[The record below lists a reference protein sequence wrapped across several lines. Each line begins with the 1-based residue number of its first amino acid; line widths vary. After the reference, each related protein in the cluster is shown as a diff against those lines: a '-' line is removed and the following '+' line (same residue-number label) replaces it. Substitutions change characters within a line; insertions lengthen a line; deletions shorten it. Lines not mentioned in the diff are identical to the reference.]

1 MDEWRKFNETTLL
14 EKEEFY
20 SNLNMAD
27 NTDADYMSVK
37 RICKDFEIKFNLYL
51 KRDTLLLAD
60 VFENFRKLYLKI
72 YHLDPLK
79 FLSAPGL
86 GMQVALKKT
95 EVKLELL
102 TDMDVLLKVKKE
114 VSGAICH
121 DIHQYVK
128 ANNKY
133 MKDYDENKESS
144 YLEYCHV
151 NNLYGWAM
159 LQKLPVNK
167 FK

>member
-1 MDEWRKFNETTLL
+1 MKKHYLK
-14 EKEEFY
+14 KEEFY
-20 SNLNMAD
+20 TNLNVD
-27 NTDADYMSVK
+27 DITDADYMHAK
-37 RICKDFEIKFNLYL
+37 RVCEEFEMKNLAEYHYLYL
-51 KRDTLLLAD
+51 TSDTLLLAD
-60 VFENFRKLYLKI
+60 VFENRKMYLKI

-86 GMQVALKKT
+86 GLQAALKKT
-95 EVKLELL
+95 EAKLELL

-121 DIHQYVK
+121 AVHQYVK

-151 NNLYGWAM
+151 NNLYGCAM
-159 LQKLPVNK
+159 SQKLPVNK

>member
-1 MDEWRKFNETTLL
+1 MKKHYLK
-14 EKEEFY
+14 KEEFY
-20 SNLNMAD
+20 TNLNVD
-27 NTDADYMSVK
+27 DITDADYKHAK
-37 RICKDFEIKFNLYL
+37 RVCEDFEIKNLGEYHYLYL
-51 KRDTLLLAD
+51 KSNTLLLAD
-60 VFENFRKLYLKI
+60 VFESRKMYLKI

-86 GMQVALKKT
+86 GMQAALKKT

-102 TDMDVLLKVKKE
+102 TNMDVLLKVKKE

-121 DIHQYVK
+121 AIHQYVK

-133 MKDYDENKESS
+133 MKDYNENKESS

-159 LQKLPVNK
+159 SQKLPVNK

>member
-1 MDEWRKFNETTLL
+1 MKKHYLK
-14 EKEEFY
+14 KEEFY
-20 SNLNMAD
+20 TNLNVD
-27 NTDADYMSVK
+27 DITDADYKHAK
-37 RICKDFEIKFNLYL
+37 RVCEDFEIKNLGEYHYL
-51 KRDTLLLAD
+51 YPKSNTLLLAD
-60 VFENFRKLYLKI
+60 VFESRKMYLKI

-86 GMQVALKKT
+86 GMQAALKKT

-102 TDMDVLLKVKKE
+102 TNMDVLLKVKKE

-121 DIHQYVK
+121 AIHQYVK

-159 LQKLPVNK
+159 SQKPPVNK